1 MPTPQPRRTSTGR
14 TRTTSSSRGRYSRSA
29 ATPRR
34 SVPSI
39 GLRRRQPSPT
49 GVKKVT
55 AAAGKAVPSSGK
67 GKAGGAALIATA
79 AAAAGVALKNKD
91 KLLGKVKQ
99 QPDQHADDPAINA
112 ATPPTPVN

>member
-14 TRTTSSSRGRYSRSA
+14 SRTTSGRGRYARS

-39 GLRRRQPSPT
+39 GLRRQRQPSPT

-55 AAAGKAVPSSGK
+55 AAAGKALPSSGK

-91 KLLGKVKQ
+91 KLMGKVKQ
-99 QPDQHADDPAINA
+99 QPDQHADDQALNATAPPA
-112 ATPPTPVN
+112 PVT

>member
-1 MPTPQPRRTSTGR
+1 MPTPQPRRASTGR
-14 TRTTSSSRGRYSRSA
+14 SRTTSGRGSHARS

-39 GLRRRQPSPT
+39 GLRRQRQPSQT

-55 AAAGKAVPSSGK
+55 AAAGKALPSSGK

-91 KLLGKVKQ
+91 KLMGKVKA
-99 QPDQHADDPAINA
+99 QPHQHPGDQ
-112 ATPPTPVN
+112 PVNATAPPAPVT